1 MEVKVAQQGPELR
14 MQIIFDDPQQ
24 SIVFREEFEAMMSR
38 VAERLGGIVVE
49 SDDEGNITK
58 EAVREQTA
66 SVVNKFASKEE

>member
-1 MEVKVAQQGPELR
+1 MEVKVAHQGPELR
-14 MQIIFDDPQQ
+14 MQIIFDEPQQ

-38 VAERLGGIVVE
+38 VAERIGGIVVE

-66 SVVNKFASKEE
+66 SIVNKFASKEE